1 VIMVL
6 NLADT
11 LGVKITAKPWDGA
24 DRLPYMLI
32 ENYDFRKVT
41 LDDTACIFAEP
52 LNAVPPVQ
60 TILRN
65 IERIREI
72 EALPVVLKLIG
83 LSGERRKALIEA
95 RIPFTAIEQV
105 YLPFLGVALSER
117 LYAEP
122 KLREK
127 LMPTT
132 QLVLFAYLY
141 QNSDRMYTSGLN
153 KKFGISAMQ
162 VTRAVR
168 QLQKLNLIEV
178 SKEGVQVVMQGKANH
193 RALFES
199 AESYLLDPV
208 REIVYAP
215 SDQRTVS
222 LPLAG
227 LNALSERTMLSPPT
241 VTTLAHYSKTDKISG
256 DNALTDREKQVCV
269 EVWKYSP
276 IVLSDA
282 PNTADPLSVIVSLKD
297 EKDERVTQAIEEVLR
312 NLWEKN

>member
-1 VIMVL
+1 ML

-11 LGVKITAKPWDGA
+11 LGVKITANPWDGA
-24 DRLPYMLI
+24 ERLPYMLA
-32 ENYDFRKVT
+32 ESYVFRRVT
-41 LDDTACIFAEP
+41 LDDTVCVFAEP
-52 LNAVPPVQ
+52 LGEVPPVQ

-65 IERIREI
+65 IERIREVD
-72 EALPVVLKLIG
+72 ALPVVLKLNG
-83 LSGERRKALIEA
+83 LSGVRRQALIEA
-95 RIPFTAIEQV
+95 RIPFVATEQV

-122 KLREK
+122 KPREK

-141 QNSDRMYTSGLN
+141 QKNDKMYTSGLD
-153 KKFGISAMQ
+153 KKLGISAMQ

-168 QLQKLNLIEV
+168 QLQKLNLAEV
-178 SKEGVQVVMQGKANH
+178 SKDGVQVLIQGKATR

-199 AESYLLDPV
+199 AEPYLLDPV

-215 SDQRTVS
+215 RDERTAA

-227 LNALSERTMLSPPT
+227 FNALSERSMLSPPT
-241 VTTLAHYSKTDKISG
+241 VTTLAHYSRTDKIGG
-256 DNALTDREKQVCV
+256 DNALIDREKQVRV

-276 IVLSDA
+276 TVLSDT
-282 PNTADPLSVIVSLKD
+282 PNAADSLSVITSLKG
-297 EKDERVTQAIEEVLR
+297 EKDERVEQAIEAVLR
-312 NLWEKN
+312 KLWEEK

>member
-1 VIMVL
+1 MML

-11 LGVKITAKPWDGA
+11 LGVKMTAKPWDGA
-24 DRLPYMLI
+24 ERLPYMLV

-41 LDDTACIFAEP
+41 LDDTVCIFAEP
-52 LNAVPPVQ
+52 RSEVPPVQ

-65 IERIREI
+65 IERIREV
-72 EALPVVLKLIG
+72 EALPVVLKLNG

-95 RIPFTAIEQV
+95 RIPFAATGQV
-105 YLPFLGVALSER
+105 YLPFMGVALSER

-122 KLREK
+122 KPREK
-127 LMPTT
+127 FMPTT
-132 QLVLFAYLY
+132 QLLLFAYLY
-141 QNSDRMYTSGLN
+141 QKGGKMYTSGLD
-153 KKFGISAMQ
+153 KKLDISAMQ

-178 SKEGVQVVMQGKANH
+178 SKDGVQVVMQGKANH

-199 AESYLLDPV
+199 AEPYLLDPV
-208 REIVYAP
+208 RDIVYAP
-215 SDQRTVS
+215 RDDNVAV

-227 LNALSERTMLSPPT
+227 LNALSEWSMLSPPI

-256 DNALTDREKQVCV
+256 DNVLTDREKQVRV

-276 IVLSDA
+276 TVLSDT
-282 PNTADPLSVIVSLKD
+282 PNIADPLSVIVSLLG
-297 EKDERVTQAIEEVLR
+297 EKDERVTQAIEEILR
-312 NLWEKN
+312 RLWEEN